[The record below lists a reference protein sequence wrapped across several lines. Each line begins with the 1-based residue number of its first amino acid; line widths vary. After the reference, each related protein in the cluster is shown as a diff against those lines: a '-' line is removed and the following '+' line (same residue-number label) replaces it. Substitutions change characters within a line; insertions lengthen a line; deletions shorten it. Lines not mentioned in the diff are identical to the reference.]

1 MLGDKL
7 IKKIRETRGNTPVA
21 VILDP
26 LTGLPDFEGYRPK
39 ESELPQE
46 QPAAELIQ
54 HEVAGESTDAL
65 LARIVAA
72 HEGAL
77 DAKAADDVC
86 Q

>member
-7 IKKIRETRGNTPVA
+7 IKKIREARGNTPVA

-54 HEVAGESTDAL
+54 YEVAGESADEL
-65 LARIVAA
+65 LARIVAT
-72 HEGAL
+72 HEAEP
-77 DAKAADDVC
+77 DKSAADDAS
-86 Q
+86 